1 MRLAV
6 IWRILLGSVFFNVIT
21 IHNYAQDSAE
31 PLSVQIGSELY
42 PLYNKRC
49 ALIIGV
55 ESYRDPKWDRLET
68 VASDVLEIE
77 KALKR
82 NNFVVRV
89 VKTDRRSKKKIQ
101 KDIDTFIDEF
111 GSDENNSL
119 LFYLSGH
126 GLLDGS
132 ETTEYLAIHD
142 TPKTIPENLIMDDLA
157 FNLDFFVKLE
167 KKVKCRHILCLFD
180 ICFAGNIFEDDVF
193 QEPQAAKPIKIAED
207 TSSLSLVKR
216 NVRQFITAGGIDETV
231 EAANSLFR
239 RSFVQAISTQEADYN
254 GDGYVTASELGNF
267 MQVAIQREKN
277 GQHPQYGKLKSRQYN
292 LGEYVFK
299 PTLFISPSFGIADS
313 VAFTGDLELFS
324 DLAGTVS
331 IRSLKGD
338 TLITKD
344 ILSSGA
350 TNFDGLLAGEVEV
363 SLVTDNQ
370 LIFNNKVRIVPNHKV
385 SIMTEDAN
393 GKLFVT
399 TDVSGKL
406 YVDGKFN
413 QVINPGKKYSL
424 NLRPG
429 IYELGLDSLP
439 RVERQITS
447 GNSAEVYFRKPG
459 GTLILELLGMNV
471 AGNFMLNETVLGF
484 VKNGNFTFTGLTP
497 GTYSA
502 KIVWGSEIL
511 WEKSLEIVGNALTTE
526 KIDSYVVL
534 NGIGEVIELLESS
547 DFEKVKDLK
556 KNVTIDWVAIP
567 AGKFI
572 MGSSLEEPARSSDEQ
587 AHEVF
592 LDAFKMSKFEIT
604 YEQYDAFC
612 RATNRRLPSPH
623 IRLGRNKL
631 PVTGIS
637 WNEANSFAQWLG
649 GRLPSE
655 AEWEYACRAG
665 SKTAFNCG
673 KKLTNKDANFDWSS
687 FDASVKYG
695 RPEVKP
701 VGSYAPNAW
710 GLHDM
715 HGNAREY
722 CSDWY
727 DQKYPT
733 TSTTNPTGP
742 LTGNLI
748 VLRGGFWNESLWNCR
763 SASRAFSE
771 RGRDTADFRNGFR
784 IVSN

>member
-1 MRLAV
+1 MTSTV
-6 IWRILLGSVFFNVIT
+6 IWRGLLGFIFVNALAINMLS
-21 IHNYAQDSAE
+21 QELME
-31 PLSVQIGSELY
+31 PLNVQIGSEMY
-42 PLYNKRC
+42 PLYTKRC

-55 ESYRDPKWDRLET
+55 ESYRDPRWDRLES
-68 VASDVLEIE
+68 VAADVAEIE

-82 NNFVVRV
+82 SNFDVRV
-89 VKTDRRSKKKIQ
+89 VKTDKRSKKRIQ
-101 KDIDTFIDEF
+101 KDIDVFLEEF
-111 GSDENNSL
+111 GGDENNSL
-119 LFYLSGH
+119 LFYLTGH
-126 GLLDGS
+126 GFLDESG
-132 ETTEYLAIHD
+132 TAEYLALHD
-142 TPKTIPENLIMDDLA
+142 TPKRIPENANTDDLA
-157 FNLDFFVKLE
+157 FNLDFFVKL
-167 KKVKCRHILCLFD
+167 KKVKCRHVLCLFD
-180 ICFAGNIFEDDVF
+180 ICFAGSIFEDDVF
-193 QEPQAAKPIKIAED
+193 QEPQVSKPLKVAED
-207 TSSLSLVKR
+207 TSSFNLVNR

-231 EAANSLFR
+231 EAVRGLFR
-239 RSFVQAISTQEADYN
+239 KSFVKAVTTQDADVN
-254 GDGYVTASELGNF
+254 ADGFVTGSEVGAF

-299 PTLFISPSFGIADS
+299 PTLFISPTFGIADS

-331 IRSLKGD
+331 IRSLQGD

-350 TNFDGLLAGEVEV
+350 TNFDGLLPGEVEV

-399 TDVSGKL
+399 SDVSGKL
-406 YVDGKFN
+406 YIDGKFN

-459 GTLILELLGMNV
+459 GTLILELPGMNI

-484 VKNGNFTFTGLTP
+484 VKNGNFTYTSLTP

-511 WEKSLEIVGNALTTE
+511 WEKSLNIVGNALITE
-526 KIDSYVVL
+526 KIDSYAVF
-534 NGIGEVIELLESS
+534 NGDSEVIELFESS
-547 DFEKVKDLK
+547 DVEKVKDLK
-556 KNVTIDWVAIP
+556 KNVMVDWVKIP
-567 AGKFI
+567 EGTFI
-572 MGSSLEEPARSSDEQ
+572 MGSSMDEPARSSDEQ
-587 AHEVF
+587 AHEVI
-592 LDAFKMSKFEIT
+592 LDVFKMSKFEIT

-637 WNEANSFAQWLG
+637 WNEANSFAQWLEC
-649 GRLPSE
+649 RLPTE

-673 KKLTNKDANFDWSS
+673 RKLTIKDANFDWSS
-687 FDASVKYG
+687 FDASIKYG

-710 GLHDM
+710 GLHEM

-733 TSTTNPTGP
+733 TTTTNPTGP
-742 LTGNLI
+742 VTGNLI

-784 IVSN
+784 IVSNK